1 MPQPLIVLTG
11 AAGRLGAPVHRTLL
25 EAGKN
30 VRATD
35 RIRTISPTQPLIKAN
50 FFDPVT
56 CRQILK
62 DAKVLVHLAYRREPY
77 GYPNGYPHRT
87 FDDHIRLNRGVFLAA
102 CEAGVQKIIFSSSIQ
117 VVARQLPLLSA
128 SQPPPCLPLDEN
140 SPPQPDNW
148 YSLAKRCSEEM
159 LAMLRRQYG
168 IDYVILRFPALFN
181 TVPVLHPEWFQNRLS
196 EGHSYLSYR
205 DAANLVLKIVEA
217 DLPGGRTY
225 LPASRKNTLGLP
237 VTEIIRDYY
246 AGVPTRKPA
255 AELEGLVDI
264 STLNREID
272 WEPLELSQPEV
283 EPFMPLVWRFYR
295 RVVKL
300 VPKPMKPFVERIL
313 SAFES

>member
-1 MPQPLIVLTG
+1 MSQALIVLTG
-11 AAGRLGAPVHRTLL
+11 ATGRLGAPVHRTLL

-35 RIRTISPTQPLIKAN
+35 RIRAISSTRPVIKAN
-50 FFDPVT
+50 LLDPVS
-56 CRQILK
+56 CRRILQ

-87 FDDHIRLNRGVFLAA
+87 FDDHIRLNRTVFLAA
-102 CEAGVQKIIFSSSIQ
+102 CQAGVKKIIFSSSIQ
-117 VVARQLPLLSA
+117 VVARQLPLVSA
-128 SQPPPCLPLDEN
+128 SQPPRYLPLDEN
-140 SPPQPDNW
+140 SPPEPDNW

-168 IDYVILRFPALFN
+168 IDYVILRFPSLFN
-181 TVPVLHPEWFQNRLS
+181 TVPLLHPERVQGRLS

-205 DAANLVLKIVEA
+205 DAANLVLKIIDA
-217 DLPGGRTY
+217 DLPGGHTY
-225 LPASRKNTLGLP
+225 LPASRKNALGRP

-246 AGVPTRKPA
+246 TGVPTRKPA

-264 STLNREID
+264 STLSREIG

-283 EPFMPLVWRFYR
+283 EPFMPLVWRFYG
-295 RVVKL
+295 RVGKL
-300 VPKPMKPFVERIL
+300 VPKSLKPFVERIL